1 MKRCFFLL
9 LLPIT
14 LVLLS
19 ACSEK
24 EDPNPEYANWS
35 TRNDAAF
42 TDSLR
47 LARTAM
53 AQARSKWGDAWEEH
67 CDWRVLRNYIKG
79 PDAKADRYDS
89 VVVHILQR
97 GTGSGSP
104 LSTDTVRVAYM
115 GRLIPTKNF
124 AAGYLFDHS
133 GNSADSAR
141 VFDPLFA
148 VTSKFAVQGVVPGFG
163 TALQQ
168 MRIGDRWRLILP
180 SRLAYGE
187 VKVDQIPAHST
198 LVFDVE
204 LRSYE
209 RIH

>member
-24 EDPNPEYANWS
+24 EEPNPEYANWS

-79 PDAKADRYDS
+79 PDRS
-89 VVVHILQR
+89 EER
-97 GTGSGSP
+97 
-104 LSTDTVRVAYM
+104 RV
-115 GRLIPTKNF
+115 GKEWRC
-124 AAGYLFDHS
+124 
-133 GNSADSAR
+133 
-141 VFDPLFA
+141 
-148 VTSKFAVQGVVPGFG
+148 
-163 TALQQ
+163 
-168 MRIGDRWRLILP
+168 RWAP
-180 SRLAYGE
+180 EQSE
-187 VKVDQIPAHST
+187 K
-198 LVFDVE
+198 
-204 LRSYE
+204 
-209 RIH
+209 

>member
-1 MKRCFFLL
+1 MKRCFLLL
-9 LLPIT
+9 LLPIA

-24 EDPNPEYANWS
+24 EEPNLEYANWPA
-35 TRNDAAF
+35 RNDAAF
-42 TDSLR
+42 ADSLR

-53 AQARSKWGDAWEEH
+53 AQARTKWGDAWEEH

-79 PDAKADRYDS
+79 PDAKADANDS
-89 VVVHILQR
+89 VVVRILRR

-104 LSTDTVRVAYM
+104 LATDTVRVAYM
-115 GRLIPTKNF
+115 GRLIPTKRF
-124 AAGYLFDHS
+124 AAGYVFDHS

-148 VTSKFAVQGVVPGFG
+148 VTSKFSVQGVVPGFS
-163 TALQQ
+163 TALQH
-168 MRIGDRWRLILP
+168 MRIGDRWRMILP

-187 VKVDQIPAHST
+187 VKVDQIPAHSM

-209 RIH
+209 HIH

>member
-1 MKRCFFLL
+1 MKRKT
-9 LLPIT
+9 PT
-14 LVLLS
+14 
-19 ACSEK
+19 
-24 EDPNPEYANWS
+24 PEYANWS

-79 PDAKADRYDS
+79 PDAKDDRYDS

-104 LSTDTVRVAYM
+104 LSTDTVRVASWVASFP
-115 GRLIPTKNF
+115 RRTSPP
-124 AAGYLFDHS
+124 AHLFDHS

-148 VTSKFAVQGVVPGFG
+148 VTSKFSVQGVVPASPPRCNTCASAIVG
-163 TALQQ
+163 A
-168 MRIGDRWRLILP
+168 
-180 SRLAYGE
+180 
-187 VKVDQIPAHST
+187 
-198 LVFDVE
+198 
-204 LRSYE
+204 
-209 RIH
+209 

>member
-1 MKRCFFLL
+1 M
-9 LLPIT
+9 
-14 LVLLS
+14 
-19 ACSEK
+19 
-24 EDPNPEYANWS
+24 
-35 TRNDAAF
+35 
-42 TDSLR
+42 
-47 LARTAM
+47 
-53 AQARSKWGDAWEEH
+53 
-67 CDWRVLRNYIKG
+67 LRNYLKG
-79 PDAKADRYDS
+79 PDAKADAHDS
-89 VVVHILQR
+89 VVVRILRR

-104 LSTDTVRVAYM
+104 LATDTVRVAYM
-115 GRLIPTKNF
+115 GRLIPTKRF
-124 AAGYLFDHS
+124 AAGYVFDHS

-148 VTSKFAVQGVVPGFG
+148 VTSKFSVQGVVLGFA
-163 TALQQ
+163 TALQH

-198 LVFDVE
+198 LVFDVV

>member
-1 MKRCFFLL
+1 M
-9 LLPIT
+9 P
-14 LVLLS
+14 
-19 ACSEK
+19 
-24 EDPNPEYANWS
+24 
-35 TRNDAAF
+35 AF

-53 AQARSKWGDAWEEH
+53 AQARSKWGDVWEEH

-89 VVVHILQR
+89 VVVHILQH

-115 GRLIPTKNF
+115 GRLIPRRTSP
-124 AAGYLFDHS
+124 AGYLFRPF
-133 GNSADSAR
+133 GQLGRSAR

-148 VTSKFAVQGVVPGFG
+148 VTSKFSVQGVVPGFA
-163 TALQQ
+163 TALQH
-168 MRIGDRWRLILP
+168 MRIGDRWRMILP